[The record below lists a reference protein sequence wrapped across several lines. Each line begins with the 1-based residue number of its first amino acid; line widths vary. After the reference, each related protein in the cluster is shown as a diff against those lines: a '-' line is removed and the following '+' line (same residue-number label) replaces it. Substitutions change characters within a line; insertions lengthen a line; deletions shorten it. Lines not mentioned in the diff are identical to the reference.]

1 MDKKG
6 ILSLVEKEN
15 IRFVR
20 LQITDING
28 SLKNVELP
36 ARLTEKVLDD
46 GIMFDGSSIDGF
58 VRIEESDM
66 HLRPDTKTMAVLPWH
81 NGTDKTI
88 RFICDVCLND
98 GTPFEGDPRFRLKKV
113 IEKAAKMGFGAVVG
127 PEPEFYLL
135 KRDAQKLG
143 SLDLL
148 LDRGS
153 YFDLLPVDG
162 GEEIRKKTIIA
173 LEDMGFE
180 VEAAHHEV
188 GPSQHEIDFK
198 YTEILNTADNI
209 QTFKWVV
216 KTIALMNN
224 TYATFMPKPFYG
236 EAGSGM
242 HVNISLG
249 SNGKNA
255 FYDPEKSHGLSDVGI
270 QFIGGVLK
278 HAKEI
283 TAVLNPT
290 VNSYKRLVP
299 GFEAPVNIS
308 WALGNRSALI
318 RIPAARGNG
327 TRMELRNPD
336 PMCNPYLALALILE
350 AGLRGV
356 EEGLTPPNPI
366 DENIFAIKKSRRREL
381 SIESMPTNLMEAV
394 QLISESSLAKEVLG
408 EHIFNKFIEMKK
420 REWKSFM
427 ANVTDWELREYSELV

>member
-58 VRIEESDM
+58 ARIEESDM
-66 HLRPDTKTMAVLPWH
+66 HLKPDTKTMAVLPWH
-81 NGTDKTI
+81 NGNDKTI

-113 IEKAAKMGFGAVVG
+113 IKKAASMGFSSVVG

-143 SLDLL
+143 SPELL
-148 LDRGS
+148 LDRGN

-162 GEEIRKKTIIA
+162 GEEIRKKTIFA

-180 VEAAHHEV
+180 VETAHHEV

-198 YTEILNTADNI
+198 YAEILNTADNI

-216 KTIALMNN
+216 KTIALINN

-242 HVNISLG
+242 HVNISLN
-249 SNGKNA
+249 SDGKNA
-255 FYDPEKSHGLSDVGI
+255 FCDPEKQHGLSEVGL
-270 QFIGGVLK
+270 QFIAGVLK

-290 VNSYKRLVP
+290 VNSYKRLIP
-299 GFEAPVNIS
+299 GYEAPVNIS
-308 WALGNRSALI
+308 WALGNRSSLI
-318 RIPAARGNG
+318 RIPASRGAG

-336 PMCNPYLALALILE
+336 PLCNPYLGLALVLE
-350 AGLRGV
+350 AGLRGI
-356 EEGLTPPNPI
+356 EEELTPPNPI
-366 DENIFAIKKSRRREL
+366 DENIFAIKKSRRKEL
-381 SIESMPTNLMEAV
+381 KIENMPSNLMEAV
-394 QLISESSLAKEVLG
+394 QLMSGSSMVKDVLG
-408 EHIFNKFIEMKK
+408 EHIYNKFIELKK
-420 REWKSFM
+420 KEWKSFM
-427 ANVTDWELREYSELV
+427 SSVTDWEIKEYSELV